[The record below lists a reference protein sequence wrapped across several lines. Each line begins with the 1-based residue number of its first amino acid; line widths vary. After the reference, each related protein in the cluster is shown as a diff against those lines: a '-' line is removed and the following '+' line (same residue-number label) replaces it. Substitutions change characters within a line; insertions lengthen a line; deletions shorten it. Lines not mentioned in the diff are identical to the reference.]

1 MADSKQKC
9 LIWKSG
15 FKTPP
20 FFALVSEVTKKTSEN
35 INLSFVFVRIQ
46 EMDRFIAFQHNV
58 RN

>member
-1 MADSKQKC
+1 MADSKQKF

-20 FFALVSEVTKKTSEN
+20 FFALLSEVTKKISEN
-35 INLSFVFVRIQ
+35 INLSFVFVRIR
-46 EMDRFIAFQHNV
+46 ELDRFITFQHNV